1 MATTYCPETTTY
13 RDTTDHDAE
22 SLIAACVAG
31 DQDAW
36 RTMVERLSPIVW
48 TVARS
53 HRLSPDDCQDVYQL
67 TWMRAVQ
74 HLHKIRSPDR
84 LSAWFTTAA
93 RRECLKH
100 IERNRKHVPVGDSA
114 MLETTGA
121 EVESPD
127 ATAVRRARDGEILA
141 VLRKLP
147 ARDQDILGLLM
158 TDPPASYDEVSRI
171 LGVPRGSIG
180 PLRQRALARMRGMLA

>member
-1 MATTYCPETTTY
+1 MASTAYL
-13 RDTTDHDAE
+13 DDSAIDHDAD

-48 TVARS
+48 TIARS

-74 HLHKIRSPDR
+74 HLHKLRSPDR
-84 LSAWFTTAA
+84 LVGWITTAA

-114 MLETTGA
+114 VLEDAKA
-121 EVESPD
+121 EVEPLD
-127 ATAVRRARDGEILA
+127 AAVVRQVRNSEVLQ

-147 ARDQDILGLLM
+147 ARDQDLLVLLM
-158 TDPPASYDEVSRI
+158 ADPPPSYDEVSRI
-171 LGVPRGSIG
+171 LGMPRGSIG
-180 PLRQRALARMRGMLA
+180 PLRQRALARMRAMLS